1 MQKKKAEHKNNKEK
15 EMTKRFTEA
24 IESSV
29 KNKFA
34 INMIFSNNYSFFVE
48 SISG

>member
-1 MQKKKAEHKNNKEK
+1 
-15 EMTKRFTEA
+15 MTKRFTEA

-29 KNKFA
+29 KNKLA
-34 INMIFSNNYSFFVE
+34 VNMTFFKNYSFFVE

>member
-1 MQKKKAEHKNNKEK
+1 
-15 EMTKRFTEA
+15 MTKRFTEA

-34 INMIFSNNYSFFVE
+34 INMIFSNNYSFFDE